1 MLQKSEMVK
10 GILSL
15 SARRRAVESLYTGVC
30 TVVEYRNVRDEATGI
45 TSQQEV
51 KVLENQ
57 PCRLSYE
64 LNYPVDQGENTGQ
77 ISQRVKL
84 FIAPEVNVKN
94 GSKVI
99 VTQNGNR
106 VEYAFSG
113 EGAAYDSHREIR
125 LSPFK
130 GWA

>member
-1 MLQKSEMVK
+1 MFQKSEMV
-10 GILSL
+10 SL
-15 SARRRAVESLYTGVC
+15 SPAARRRAVESLYIGVC
-30 TVVEYRNVRDEATGI
+30 TVVEYQSFKDEKTGI
-45 TSQQEV
+45 TSQREAV
-51 KVLENQ
+51 VLENQ

-64 LNYPVDQGENTGQ
+64 LNYPVDQGEQTGKV
-77 ISQRVKL
+77 SQRVKL
-84 FIAPEVNVKN
+84 FVAPETVIKN

-113 EGAAYDSHREIR
+113 ESAAYDSHREIR